1 MVIAIVNSG
10 CGGARLAV
18 APPGQTQSLRE
29 LIKAGAAVHAFLSN
43 QDDAADLNRK
53 SAEWA
58 MSLRCTFDRRGDH
71 KRWALLWDRETRKPV
86 DVVSFAREY
95 GIEAWCVYEDVIEFN
110 AHLVEAAF
118 QRALDDALPLG
129 RKFWRQAGAG
139 AIGKLEPDGKVYR
152 CFVLYTPDS
161 SLADAIERGEIV
173 VASKWGAE
181 PDWN

>member
-1 MVIAIVNSG
+1 MTSARATRLIVKEILLRG
-10 CGGARLAV
+10 RPVRRDAV
-18 APPGQTQSLRE
+18 R
-29 LIKAGAAVHAFLSN
+29 
-43 QDDAADLNRK
+43 
-53 SAEWA
+53 
-58 MSLRCTFDRRGDH
+58 
-71 KRWALLWDRETRKPV
+71 RWALLWDRRTRQPV
-86 DVVSFAREY
+86 DVVPFARKY
-95 GIEAWCVYEDVIEFN
+95 GIEARCVYEDVIEFN

-161 SLADAIERGEIV
+161 SLAEAIERGEIV
-173 VASKWGAE
+173 VASKWGVE

>member
-1 MVIAIVNSG
+1 M
-10 CGGARLAV
+10 
-18 APPGQTQSLRE
+18 
-29 LIKAGAAVHAFLSN
+29 IKAGAAVHAFLSC
-43 QDDAADLNRK
+43 QHDAADLNRCG
-53 SAEWA
+53 AEWVW
-58 MSLRCTFDRRGDH
+58 SLRCVVRRETVS
-71 KRWALLWDRETRKPV
+71 RWALLWDRETRKPV

-110 AHLVEAAF
+110 AHLVETAF

-129 RKFWRQAGAG
+129 RKFWRRAGNG
-139 AIGKLEPDGKVYR
+139 AIGKFEPDGKVYK

-181 PDWN
+181 PDWH